1 MESMKASRRSIL
13 FGCSLLLV
21 CAVLGNAEARADILY
36 QTGFE
41 PPDFAAG
48 QPVDGQDVW
57 VATLS
62 PAAGNITTNAPGS
75 GLQSLQVDGG
85 SLDFSASDGLY
96 VGVYNP
102 STLFNA
108 GGSSQVWIQ
117 ADVRLDGPSTAD
129 DLASAN
135 LFVANSNDVL
145 AGSYLSSDGNMYG
158 LTTDDFQQFA
168 PASLGSY
175 HTLGLLLDLSNLL
188 GSYYLDGQ
196 LVGTLAIPTS
206 ILTDPDFVVG
216 LQLVAAEDDGTFSRA
231 DYTGYF
237 DNFSVQAVAAVPE
250 PASIV
255 LLALGIPILAGW
267 AGTRTGSASI
277 ACRARH
283 RMG

>member
-13 FGCSLLLV
+13 FGCSFLLV
-21 CAVLGNAEARADILY
+21 SAALGNAATRADILY

-48 QPVDGQDVW
+48 QPVDGQDAW

-62 PAAGNITTNAPGS
+62 SAAGNVTTNAPGS

-85 SLDFSASDGLY
+85 SLEFSASDGLY
-96 VGVYNP
+96 VGVYTP
-102 STLFNA
+102 TTLFNA
-108 GGSSQVWIQ
+108 GESSQVWIQ

-168 PASLGSY
+168 PASPGSY
-175 HTLGLLLDLSNLL
+175 HTLGLLLDLLSSLL

-216 LQLVAAEDDGTFSRA
+216 LQLVAVEDDASFSRA

-237 DNFSVQAVAAVPE
+237 DNLSVETVAAVPE

-255 LLALGIPILAGW
+255 MLLLAVPALAGVL
-267 AGTRTGSASI
+267 RIRS
-277 ACRARH
+277 
-283 RMG
+283 